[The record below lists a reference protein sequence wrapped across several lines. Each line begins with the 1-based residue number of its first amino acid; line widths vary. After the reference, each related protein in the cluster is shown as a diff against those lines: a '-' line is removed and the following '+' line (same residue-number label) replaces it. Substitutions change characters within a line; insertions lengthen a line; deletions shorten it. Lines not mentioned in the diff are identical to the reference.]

1 MNDHQWDAADV
12 PNQSGKTFVITGA
25 NSGIGFETAR
35 FLAGRGAR
43 LVMAVRRPAAGVE
56 AADRLRLDSPSVEV
70 QVEPCD
76 LSDLGAVE
84 DCAAR
89 ITDTVGRIDV
99 LINNAGVMAVPFAT
113 TIDGHERQLGTN
125 HLGHFALTGRLLP
138 LLLESEAARVVTV
151 SSDAHRLGRIDPE
164 NLNGD
169 RYRKWGAYGRSK
181 LANLLFAYELDR
193 RARRAGAA
201 LTSVACHPGYAS
213 TNLQGRSAREQG
225 KSDWFWKLGNRF
237 AQTAAGGALPTVRAA
252 TDPSVEGGTYY
263 GPKPRQAG
271 SAVQVRSSGRS
282 HEIATA
288 EHLWEVSEQLTGV
301 RFRF

>member
-1 MNDHQWDAADV
+1 M
-12 PNQSGKTFVITGA
+12 
-25 NSGIGFETAR
+25 
-35 FLAGRGAR
+35 
-43 LVMAVRRPAAGVE
+43 
-56 AADRLRLDSPSVEV
+56 

-76 LSDLGAVE
+76 LSDLSAVE

-113 TIDGHERQLGTN
+113 TVDGHERQLGTN

-237 AQTAAGGALPTVRAA
+237 AQTAAEGALPTVRAA